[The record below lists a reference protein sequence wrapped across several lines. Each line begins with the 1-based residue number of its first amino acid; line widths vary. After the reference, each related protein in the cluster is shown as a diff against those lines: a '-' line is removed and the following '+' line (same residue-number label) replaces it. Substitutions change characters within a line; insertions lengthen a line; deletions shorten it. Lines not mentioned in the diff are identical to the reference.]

1 MNIDM
6 LNNGMDS
13 LRRGFSSY
21 LKYEKITKEKEN
33 PTLDDYFILKQA
45 VLSTHHGV
53 EILLKCIL
61 NKKSEFLIVDEIDLN
76 YKEAY
81 KEKVKNG
88 YQSVFQTSRAPKIH
102 TITFEEALSRVKYF
116 SNNDLP
122 EQLERKLKDLNTVR
136 NALTHAEAVIADA
149 DIEKVFDHLLL
160 DLDVLFLRAIGNEY
174 STFYGYSE
182 IKANYDSY
190 MIFLSEHQ
198 MTVKKK
204 ALTALFLAQEKT
216 EQYSGQNEVIYT
228 EDIKTAKKFL
238 KALQE
243 ELDFGMDLYNGW
255 CSGKTK
261 IKITQDG
268 HVSFWAA
275 DNKGEY
281 IIKFKSMII
290 CVPSITSNESPI
302 VIFESDDDQVEPQFQ
317 GYVLDGSD
325 NRLEGLC
332 IQSQPQVIT
341 YNPKEIYDF
350 NMRCEYD
357 ETFTIP
363 PHYEIVRFLN
373 KRIFGCFNIQGLSY
387 WDFHKLL
394 RQAENMTGEQVAKQ
408 LESSLSERN

>member
-1 MNIDM
+1 M
-6 LNNGMDS
+6 
-13 LRRGFSSY
+13 
-21 LKYEKITKEKEN
+21 
-33 PTLDDYFILKQA
+33 
-45 VLSTHHGV
+45 
-53 EILLKCIL
+53 
-61 NKKSEFLIVDEIDLN
+61 N

-261 IKITQDG
+261 IKMELSRK
-268 HVSFWAA
+268 V
-275 DNKGEY
+275 
-281 IIKFKSMII
+281 
-290 CVPSITSNESPI
+290 
-302 VIFESDDDQVEPQFQ
+302 
-317 GYVLDGSD
+317 
-325 NRLEGLC
+325 
-332 IQSQPQVIT
+332 QSKNSQI
-341 YNPKEIYDF
+341 
-350 NMRCEYD
+350 
-357 ETFTIP
+357 
-363 PHYEIVRFLN
+363 
-373 KRIFGCFNIQGLSY
+373 LSS
-387 WDFHKLL
+387 
-394 RQAENMTGEQVAKQ
+394 R
-408 LESSLSERN
+408 

>member
-204 ALTALFLAQEKT
+204 ALT
-216 EQYSGQNEVIYT
+216 I
-228 EDIKTAKKFL
+228 
-238 KALQE
+238 
-243 ELDFGMDLYNGW
+243 M
-255 CSGKTK
+255 
-261 IKITQDG
+261 
-268 HVSFWAA
+268 VS
-275 DNKGEY
+275 
-281 IIKFKSMII
+281 
-290 CVPSITSNESPI
+290 
-302 VIFESDDDQVEPQFQ
+302 
-317 GYVLDGSD
+317 
-325 NRLEGLC
+325 
-332 IQSQPQVIT
+332 
-341 YNPKEIYDF
+341 
-350 NMRCEYD
+350 
-357 ETFTIP
+357 
-363 PHYEIVRFLN
+363 
-373 KRIFGCFNIQGLSY
+373 
-387 WDFHKLL
+387 
-394 RQAENMTGEQVAKQ
+394 
-408 LESSLSERN
+408 